1 MPSIYDLYKEFP
13 KADCGYCGNTSC
25 IAALRKH
32 CAGEMKLSECI
43 YFKSGECNES
53 DFKSPAILPKTDAQ
67 PGISYVNPCPSD
79 SGRVTVEVS
88 LTSPENLKYGVF
100 DMVTADKI
108 FGQIIPYLKIS
119 PSLGLARFDYGDMA
133 VMAFSEGRV
142 LVRRALNQEDA
153 FWQLSNS
160 IRKLW
165 AATN

>member
-1 MPSIYDLYKEFP
+1 ME
-13 KADCGYCGNTSC
+13 
-25 IAALRKH
+25 
-32 CAGEMKLSECI
+32 LSECI
-43 YFKSGECNES
+43 YFKSSAYDES
-53 DFKSPAILPKTDAQ
+53 DFQCPSAITNNDAQ

-79 SGRVTVEVS
+79 SGRVTVEAS
-88 LTSPENLKYGVF
+88 LANPENLKFGFF
-100 DMVTADKI
+100 DMITAEKI
-108 FGQIIPYLKIS
+108 FGLFVPYLKIS
-119 PSLGLARFDYGDMA
+119 PSLGIARFDYGDVA